1 MRGQTAADTVAA
13 LIPAAGAGTRLG
25 LGPKAYLSV
34 NGRSL
39 LRRSIDALRPHV
51 DEVIVALP
59 AGLSPGA
66 QADLGDVRVI
76 VGGATRQDTV
86 YALLQATSA
95 CHVLIHDAARPFL
108 GAATIHAL
116 LAAVRET
123 GAATAALPVAD
134 TLVRATPGGEWLQG
148 VPRDHLWAVQ
158 TPQAFRRLEL
168 LAAHDRAR
176 ADGHAATD
184 DAGLLARQGHPVRLV
199 PGDARL
205 FKVTTPADLPLA
217 QAVARVWDA
226 DGHA

>member
-1 MRGQTAADTVAA
+1 MRTVRTAA

-25 LGPKAYLSV
+25 QGPKAYVSV

-39 LRRSIDALRPHV
+39 LARSIDALRPHV

-59 AGLSPGA
+59 AGHTLPEEAG
-66 QADLGDVRVI
+66 VRVI
-76 VGGATRQDTV
+76 GGGATRQDTV
-86 YALLQATSA
+86 HALLRATTA
-95 CHVLIHDAARPFL
+95 EVVLIHDAARPFL
-108 GAATIHAL
+108 GAQTIRAL
-116 LAAVRET
+116 LAAVLET

-134 TLVRATPGGEWLQG
+134 TLVRATPGGEWGIPVLREG
-148 VPRDHLWAVQ
+148 LWAVQ
-158 TPQAFRRLEL
+158 TPQAFLRTLL
-168 LAAHDRAR
+168 LAAHDLAV

-184 DAGLLARQGHPVRLV
+184 DAGLIARQGGAVKLV

-226 DGHA
+226 EDHA